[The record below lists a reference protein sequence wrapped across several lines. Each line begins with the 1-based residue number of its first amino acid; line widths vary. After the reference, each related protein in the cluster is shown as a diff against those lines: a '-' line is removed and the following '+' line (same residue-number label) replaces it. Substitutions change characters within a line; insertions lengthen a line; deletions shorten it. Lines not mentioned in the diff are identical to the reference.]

1 MNNSMSM
8 LSECA
13 LAISSLLIVTSV
25 TAVEPADPPAAP
37 EACTYSYDPVVVKGE
52 PVPDKSYV
60 WCRPPNVQFVILYG
74 CGSGAGGGGPVV
86 THASGIGDIRSGG
99 PGGNGAATTMHVVG
113 PLAQDRYTVLLAPAS
128 DPGENG
134 SATIFQGAD
143 VRVSFSGAVGRNSNA
158 DAFARLVSGSSSPT
172 AHGGA
177 TDVKNI
183 LNGRGGDAGFG
194 PGGAGG
200 LIGKAGSPG
209 ANCAGG
215 GGGGFVRGPNV
226 ENGGKGGQGYLV
238 ITPVPL
244 TFISVPVAPTSSS
257 GAP

>member
-1 MNNSMSM
+1 MNNSMNM
-8 LSECA
+8 LSGCA

-25 TAVEPADPPAAP
+25 SAAEPADPPAAP
-37 EACTYSYDPVVVKGE
+37 QACTYSYDPVVVKDE

-60 WCRPPNVQFVILYG
+60 WCRPPSVQFVILYG
-74 CGSGAGGGGPVV
+74 CGSGAGGGGPFV
-86 THASGIGDIRSGG
+86 TRISGIGSINFGG
-99 PGGNGAATTMHVVG
+99 LGGNGAAATMHVVG

-128 DPGENG
+128 GPGKNG
-134 SATIFQGAD
+134 SATTFQGAD
-143 VRVSFSGAVGRNSNA
+143 ARVSFSGAVGRSSNENQIA
-158 DAFARLVSGSSSPT
+158 PRKNGSNSPT
-172 AHGGA
+172 ADGGA
-177 TDVKNI
+177 TDSKSI
-183 LNGRGGDAGFG
+183 SNGRGGNAGFG

-200 LIGKAGSPG
+200 RVGKPGSPG

-238 ITPVPL
+238 IIPVPL
-244 TFISVPVAPTSSS
+244 TFSVASVALTPSS